1 MRITMMI
8 DAGNNGLMM
17 VMGVGDGHD
26 DSDSSNDD
34 CNNNECKIY
43 G

>member
-17 VMGVGDGHD
+17 VGDSHD